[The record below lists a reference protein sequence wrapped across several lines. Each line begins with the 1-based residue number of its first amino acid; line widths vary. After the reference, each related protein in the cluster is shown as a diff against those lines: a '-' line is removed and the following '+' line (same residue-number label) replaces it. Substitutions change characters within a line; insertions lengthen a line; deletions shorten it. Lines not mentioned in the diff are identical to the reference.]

1 MGERGDA
8 TEGEVVYP
16 KLPVPRQVSEK
27 PKVKGFGGGPSKQRL
42 KLVGAAVAVAAVGL
56 VAGYLVAPDK
66 KAELAKTQKQLASA
80 QTAAK
85 VEKDRADGVA
95 KQLDVAEKDKV
106 ELEKKVSEL
115 SAKAGELEKK
125 AADANMVAEKKLKAA
140 LDADSGSVSSEGD
153 EIRLKLVDKVLF
165 ASGDDQLTAKGKKV
179 LDRVGKALAELEDK
193 QVWVQGHT
201 DDTPIVV
208 PKKDSK
214 KKKKGETCEPP
225 VRFASNWELS
235 AARALQV
242 VHYLQDNVKIEPERL
257 AALAFSEYRPVS
269 KSNKAANRRIRDCAV
284 PAQGGDRAR
293 QARQA
298 EVAQRCLST

>member
-16 KLPVPRQVSEK
+16 KLPVPKQVSDQ
-27 PKVKGFGGGPSKQRL
+27 PKVKGFRGGGGPGKQTL

-66 KAELAKTQKQLASA
+66 KAELAKTQKELASA
-80 QTAAK
+80 KTAAK

-95 KQLDVAEKDKV
+95 KQLDVAAKDKV

-115 SAKAGELEKK
+115 SEKAGELEKK
-125 AADANMVAEKKLKAA
+125 AAEANMVAEKKLKAA
-140 LDADSGSVSSEGD
+140 LDTDSGSVSSEGD

-165 ASGDDQLTAKGKKV
+165 KSGDDQLTPKGKKV
-179 LDRVGKALAELEDK
+179 LAKVGKALAELTDK

-201 DDTPIVV
+201 DDEPIIV
-208 PKKDSK
+208 PKKDAKKDSK
-214 KKKKGETCEPP
+214 KKGATCEPP

-242 VHYLQDNVKIEPERL
+242 VHYLQDDVKIDPTRL
-257 AALAFSEYRPVS
+257 AALAFSQYRPVS
-269 KSNKAANRRIRDCAV
+269 KSNKAANRRIEIVLYPHKAV
-284 PAQGGDRAR
+284 IERAKR
-293 QARQA
+293 R
-298 EVAQRCLST
+298 R

>member
-27 PKVKGFGGGPSKQRL
+27 PKVKGFGDDRSKQRL

-66 KAELAKTQKQLASA
+66 KAELVKTQKALASA

-115 SAKAGELEKK
+115 STKAGELEKK

-179 LDRVGKALAELEDK
+179 LDKVGKALAELEDK

-208 PKKDSK
+208 PKKDAK

-242 VHYLQDNVKIEPERL
+242 VHYLQDTVKIEPERL

-269 KSNKAANRRIRDCAV
+269 KSNKAANRRIEIVLYPHKAV
-284 PAQGGDRAR
+284 IERAKHR
-293 QARQA
+293 R
-298 EVAQRCLST
+298 RK